1 MSDRNSRCA
10 KVGRVSIAFRSPPEP
25 PEPPLDAIMWR
36 VFRKDGR
43 EARAVVRSVGHG
55 KELRI
60 YVGDD
65 MRWSRL
71 YRQHKGTDALLEM
84 SQTTLAAYEARG
96 WTREMTV

>member
-1 MSDRNSRCA
+1 M
-10 KVGRVSIAFRSPPEP
+10 SIAFRPPREP
-25 PEPPLDAIMWR
+25 PDPPLDAIMWR

-71 YRQHKGTDALLEM
+71 YRQHDGTEALLEM
-84 SQTTLAAYEARG
+84 SHTTLAAYEARG
-96 WTREMTV
+96 WRREMTV